1 LPFPFAIVLSFRY
14 VVFAYVAL
22 PFPYALAL
30 SPEHKTRAIPCQLFF
45 VFHYVACQ
53 FFMLCL
59 SFPFVFLLPATVPL
73 QAFFGSNSYAL
84 HLKELF
90 ALLLCFAYGAQFTCT
105 CFSAI
110 ATYCYCNFAT

>member
-1 LPFPFAIVLSFRY
+1 LPFPFPFPFAIFFPFPY

-30 SPEHKTRAIPCQLFF
+30 YPEHKTRAMPCQFVF

-53 FFMLCL
+53 FFMLCF
-59 SFPFVFLLPATVPL
+59 SFPFDFLLPATIPL
-73 QAFFGSNSYAL
+73 QAFFGSYPYAL

-90 ALLLCFAYGAQFTCT
+90 ALLVCFAYGTQFACT

-110 ATYCYCNFAT
+110 ATQC